1 MTWTKISDDF
11 SEQCADLSD
20 AAFRTHVEGLIWSM
34 KRESGGMIT
43 KRDVDRLAES
53 EHAHEAVAEL
63 VERRFW
69 TQLDNGYQIEH
80 HMEHQPEPDVI
91 AARRDLDAERQRR
104 ARRKKAGLD
113 STPSRRDVTRDV
125 TRDEMRDH
133 PRDPGRVGSGRDRK
147 PTTSLEEKTWALTS
161 EEQDEYEAH
170 TTSWTPGA
178 RTETDDIDTAAL
190 DLLEREPEA
199 TPIDANTWR
208 QLATGYDN

>member
-1 MTWTKISDDF
+1 MTWTKISDNF
-11 SEQCADLSD
+11 AEQCADLSD
-20 AAFRTHVEGLIWSM
+20 AAFRTHVEGLIWAM
-34 KRESGGMIT
+34 KRESGGMMT

-69 TQLDNGYQIEH
+69 TQLDNGYRIEH

-91 AARRDLDAERQRR
+91 AARRSLDAERQRR
-104 ARRKKAGLD
+104 ARRKKVGLD
-113 STPSRRDVTRDV
+113 STPSRRDVTRDE
-125 TRDEMRDH
+125 TRDH
-133 PRDPGRVGSGRDRK
+133 PRDPGRVGSGRNGR
-147 PTTSLEEKTWALTS
+147 PNTSLEEKNSALTS

-170 TTSWTPGA
+170 MTSWTSGA